1 MHRKRILV
9 AAVLAAAALFGVGS
23 AVLMSSA
30 DMSTGQDTVV
40 LAGYDHGWS
49 TNRGW

>member
-1 MHRKRILV
+1 MHRKRIVV
-9 AAVLAAAALFGVGS
+9 AAILAAAALFGVGS

-30 DMSTGQDTVV
+30 EKDTVV